1 MIGLYIETKNKQ
13 NKYLE
18 IILKNVILEN
28 YVWSIGYDEVI
39 YSSGASECLPLFS
52 GTVLNGNDFKNCISD
67 KDYYL
72 LFEEIKAFP
81 QKKTV
86 VEISTFEDYLSSAC
100 ELIILCYD
108 TVSIEVYS
116 KNIDILYSIKTN
128 CLNNDFENVEE
139 IYENTK
145 FREIMYV
152 R

>member
-18 IILKNVILEN
+18 IILKNVIFEN
-28 YVWSIGYDEVI
+28 YIWSIGYDEVI
-39 YSSGASECLPLFS
+39 CSSGASDCLPLFN
-52 GTVLNGNDFKNCISD
+52 GTVLNGNDFKNCTSD

-81 QKKTV
+81 QKKTI
-86 VEISTFEDYLSSAC
+86 VEISTFEDYLSSDC

-108 TVSIEVYS
+108 TVNIEVYS
-116 KNIDILYSIKTN
+116 KNTDILNTIKIN
-128 CLNNDFENVEE
+128 CSNNDFENVEE
-139 IYENTK
+139 IYESNK